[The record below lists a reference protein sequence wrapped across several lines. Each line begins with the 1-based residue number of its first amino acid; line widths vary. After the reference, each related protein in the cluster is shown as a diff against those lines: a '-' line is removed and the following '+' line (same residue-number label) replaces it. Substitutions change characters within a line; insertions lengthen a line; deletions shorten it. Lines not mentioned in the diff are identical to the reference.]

1 MQSNLKKILFLCSFA
16 SLLTIE
22 VVFCFTP
29 LGSIPVGP
37 IVATL
42 AMIPVII
49 TAIMLGTA
57 AGAAMGAIAGLF
69 SFIVFSFITPAP
81 TAFLFTPL
89 IEPGNGW
96 SLVICFVPRI
106 LVGVVSGLSYRF
118 FSTRKGKAWRHPA
131 VMYGVSSV
139 LGSLTNTFLVLGGIW
154 LFFGPEY
161 AAVNGTTF
169 GLLAGVMGLVVLTN
183 GIPEA
188 IVSFLAG
195 VGVCTPMKKLL
206 AKGGF

>member
-1 MQSNLKKILFLCSFA
+1 MQSYLKKILFLCSFA

-69 SFIVFSFITPAP
+69 SFIVFSFITPGP

-106 LVGVVSGLSYRF
+106 LRRL
-118 FSTRKGKAWRHPA
+118 
-131 VMYGVSSV
+131 
-139 LGSLTNTFLVLGGIW
+139 
-154 LFFGPEY
+154 EY
-161 AAVNGTTF
+161 A
-169 GLLAGVMGLVVLTN
+169 L
-183 GIPEA
+183 
-188 IVSFLAG
+188 
-195 VGVCTPMKKLL
+195 
-206 AKGGF
+206 